1 MFSGIPAPLGRR
13 GPLNGETVKLDP
25 KTHLTN
31 RFKKITEDCQAKKNN
46 NLNIIFHSFMKEK
59 KSKTMILVLFVF
71 LLDVLVAESRMS
83 GSVGPECVDTDT
95 HRSGSLR

>member
-1 MFSGIPAPLGRR
+1 
-13 GPLNGETVKLDP
+13 
-25 KTHLTN
+25 
-31 RFKKITEDCQAKKNN
+31 
-46 NLNIIFHSFMKEK
+46 MKEK